1 MPPQNDVEPGNH
13 ARPADPIRQGDP
25 CIIVIFGASGDLTK
39 RKLAPALYN
48 LVREGFLP
56 ESLAVVGYARRDMDT
71 ETFRAHMREEV
82 GGHAGGTLDTKAW
95 RWLEQRLY
103 YQRGDLESSEHFAE
117 LERTLVDLEARHQ
130 TQGNILF
137 YLATAPD
144 LFAPVVRQL
153 EARGLTLEKENHWR
167 RLVVEKPF
175 GRDLVSARELN
186 QELRR
191 SLQES
196 QIYRIDHYLGKET
209 VQNLLVLRFSNGIF
223 EPIWNRR
230 YVDHVQITVAE
241 TLGVEGRG
249 GYYDRSGALRD
260 MVPNHI
266 FQLISLVA
274 MEPPIS
280 FEADAVR
287 DEQSKVLR
295 AVNPMTPEQVLVS
308 AVRGQY
314 GAGRSLGRSL
324 PDYRRE
330 PQVSPSSNT
339 ETFVAMKLDIDSWR
353 WKGVPFYLRVGKAM
367 PRRLS
372 EITVQFKRPPFSLF
386 RNTPIDKLEPN
397 QLVINV
403 QPDEGILLT
412 FGAKKPGAAM
422 NIGRVAMR
430 FNYAD
435 YFGSEPATGYERLLY
450 DALLGDQTLFQ
461 RADTVEA
468 GWSVV
473 TPVLDV
479 WHALT
484 ARDFPNYHAGSWG
497 PAAAADLMA
506 REGREWHDGAWDA
519 QPVTPL

>member
-1 MPPQNDVEPGNH
+1 MPPQFDDEQRSDTPTEPV
-13 ARPADPIRQGDP
+13 RKGDP
-25 CIIVIFGASGDLTK
+25 CTIVIFGASGDLTK

-48 LVREGFLP
+48 LSREGLLP
-56 ESLAVVGYARRDMDT
+56 DSLAVVGYARREIDN
-71 ETFRAHMREEV
+71 ETFRERMRAEV
-82 GGHAGGTLDTKAW
+82 AEHTGGALDVEAW
-95 RWLEQRLY
+95 HRLEQRLY
-103 YQRGDLESSEHFAE
+103 YQRGDLESAPHFAD
-117 LERTLVDLEARHQ
+117 LERTLTELETRHQ

-153 EARGLTLEKENHWR
+153 EARGLTTETDHRWR
-167 RLVVEKPF
+167 RVVVEKPF
-175 GRDLVSARELN
+175 GRDLASARELN
-186 QELRR
+186 LELRR
-191 SLQES
+191 ALKES

-209 VQNLLVLRFSNGIF
+209 VQNLLVFRFSNGIF

-230 YVDHVQITVAE
+230 YVDHVQITVSE

-295 AVNPMTPEQVLVS
+295 AVNPMTPEQVLRS

-314 GAGRSLGRSL
+314 GAGRFQGRAL
-324 PDYRRE
+324 VDYRRE
-330 PQVSPSSNT
+330 PQVNPLSNT
-339 ETFVAMKLDIDSWR
+339 ETFVAMRLEIDSWR
-353 WKGVPFYLRVGKAM
+353 WKGVPFYLRVGKAL
-367 PRRLS
+367 PKRLS
-372 EITVQFKRPPFSLF
+372 EIAVVFRRPPFSLF

-403 QPDEGILLT
+403 QPDEGIQLT

-435 YFGSEPATGYERLLY
+435 YFGQKPATGYERLLY

-473 TPVLDV
+473 TPLLDV
-479 WHALT
+479 WQALT
-484 ARDFPNYHAGSWG
+484 ARDYPNYAAGTWG
-497 PAAAADLMA
+497 PSAATELMA
-506 REGREWHDGAWDA
+506 RDGREWRDGR
-519 QPVTPL
+519 